1 MESLLGLVLVI
12 SVVLFI
18 VGRELLMWYWKIN
31 EVVGL
36 LNRIAVA
43 VEANLRLERAGRPSQ
58 TTQVE
63 APE

>member
-1 MESLLGLVLVI
+1 MEGYLILVLVI

-36 LNRIAVA
+36 LKRIAVA
-43 VEANLRLERAGRPSQ
+43 VEANLRLERVGPPSQ

>member
-1 MESLLGLVLVI
+1 MEGILILVL
-12 SVVLFI
+12 VVLFI
-18 VGRELLMWYWKIN
+18 VGRELLLWYWKIN

>member
-1 MESLLGLVLVI
+1 MEGALILVL
-12 SVVLFI
+12 VVLFI
-18 VGRELLMWYWKIN
+18 VGRELLLWYWKIN

>member
-1 MESLLGLVLVI
+1 MEGILISVL
-12 SVVLFI
+12 VVLFI
-18 VGRELLMWYWKIN
+18 VGRELLLWYWKIN